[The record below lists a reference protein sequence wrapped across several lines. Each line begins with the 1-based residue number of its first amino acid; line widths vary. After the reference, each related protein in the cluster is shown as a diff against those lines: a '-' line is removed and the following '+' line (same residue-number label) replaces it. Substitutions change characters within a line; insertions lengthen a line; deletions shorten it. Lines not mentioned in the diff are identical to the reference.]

1 MVFQAFVDF
10 LLSADKIAGRK
21 RQKEAETPL
30 SQPVGCSRRFGF
42 LARRMRM
49 IIIRKPEEEEL
60 LPLVREASHDGAVP
74 DEEWQKHFLKIFE
87 KELRGDPKQYMAFGY
102 YWWILKKEFISHGIG
117 LFGTT
122 IDEESAA
129 MLDYG
134 STGLNLMAC
143 YSYYRDRR
151 SQHRLYEK
159 EHEYFYRDTETEQ
172 GKPVWHKEIFELEDP
187 DVGRSFNGPTK
198 RHVNGPA
205 FDGVSLCPKG
215 GFS

>member
-1 MVFQAFVDF
+1 
-10 LLSADKIAGRK
+10 
-21 RQKEAETPL
+21 
-30 SQPVGCSRRFGF
+30 
-42 LARRMRM
+42 M
-49 IIIRKPEEEEL
+49 IIIRKPEEEKL

-122 IDEESAA
+122 IDEKSAA

-151 SQHRLYEK
+151 SQRRLYEK

-187 DVGRSFNGPTK
+187 ERNFLVYL
-198 RHVNGPA
+198 
-205 FDGVSLCPKG
+205 SL
-215 GFS
+215 

>member
-1 MVFQAFVDF
+1 
-10 LLSADKIAGRK
+10 
-21 RQKEAETPL
+21 
-30 SQPVGCSRRFGF
+30 
-42 LARRMRM
+42 M

-102 YWWILKKEFISHGIG
+102 YWWILKKEFVSHGIG

-151 SQHRLYEK
+151 SQRRLYKK

-187 DVGRSFNGPTK
+187 EMNFLVYL
-198 RHVNGPA
+198 
-205 FDGVSLCPKG
+205 SL
-215 GFS
+215 

>member
-1 MVFQAFVDF
+1 
-10 LLSADKIAGRK
+10 
-21 RQKEAETPL
+21 
-30 SQPVGCSRRFGF
+30 
-42 LARRMRM
+42 M
-49 IIIRKPEEEEL
+49 IIIRKPEEEKL

-122 IDEESAA
+122 IDEKSAA

-151 SQHRLYEK
+151 
-159 EHEYFYRDTETEQ
+159 
-172 GKPVWHKEIFELEDP
+172 
-187 DVGRSFNGPTK
+187 RSAGFTKKNTSISTGILRRSRESLCGTK
-198 RHVNGPA
+198 RSS
-205 FDGVSLCPKG
+205 SLRIRR
-215 GFS
+215 

>member
-1 MVFQAFVDF
+1 
-10 LLSADKIAGRK
+10 
-21 RQKEAETPL
+21 
-30 SQPVGCSRRFGF
+30 
-42 LARRMRM
+42 M

-172 GKPVWHKEIFELEDP
+172 GKPVWHKKIFELEDP
-187 DVGRSFNGPTK
+187 EMNFLVYL
-198 RHVNGPA
+198 
-205 FDGVSLCPKG
+205 SL
-215 GFS
+215 